1 MTKKNKS
8 GNVKVKGEVMRPKTI
23 VWLVLLIAAINLA
36 IGLWIPESSVR
47 TTVSSILLGLV
58 VLLGVGYFIAL
69 RRSSK

>member
-1 MTKKNKS
+1 
-8 GNVKVKGEVMRPKTI
+8 MRPKII

-36 IGLWIPESSVR
+36 IGLWIPESPAR

-58 VLLGVGYFIAL
+58 VLLGIGYFVAL

>member
-1 MTKKNKS
+1 
-8 GNVKVKGEVMRPKTI
+8 MRLKTI

>member
-8 GNVKVKGEVMRPKTI
+8 RNIEVEEEVMRPKII

-36 IGLWIPESSVR
+36 IGLWIPESPAR
-47 TTVSSILLGLV
+47 TTVSSILLGLI